1 MSADLEDEITDKF
14 SEGARLRDLASEY
27 FSNPFATQKV
37 QDLIRACLKRR
48 AEEREQ
54 MASMGLVGTVKKIA
68 ELEREL
74 SGLRQ
79 FWIDASEQQPDQK
92 GTYFVRRIENPIPT
106 AREFDGR
113 RWRSSATITHWAKV
127 PPVAKTTEQEDQSE
141 AAKD

>member
-92 GTYFVRRIENPIPT
+92 GT
-106 AREFDGR
+106 
-113 RWRSSATITHWAKV
+113 
-127 PPVAKTTEQEDQSE
+127 
-141 AAKD
+141 